1 MSIVVLRPKV
11 RDHEAMAVAAP
22 LALRLGDRP
31 RLEALARSTAVR
43 AGLAQRARIVL
54 LAATGLA
61 NAEIAR
67 RTGSTRP
74 TVLAWRNRYAAGGI
88 NALRDKPRSGRP
100 AEVDE
105 IAVVATTLADTGRPP
120 EHLGATHWSS
130 RLLANELGVS
140 FATVARI
147 WRKWGIQP
155 QRVETFRFGIGREL
169 NAEIAGLHRNPPEC
183 SPVPHP
189 ALRAL
194 DSGSGPKPG
203 DRPALHPD
211 PWLRLVEASLAILTY
226 QAIRLGTFAS
236 VHNLIEAIGAL
247 TDNWNDREE
256 TLAGPGRTNTVL
268 VKDRKAT
275 SSTRQPHKRSSR
287 QESVDVRRGPDRL
300 ASRPRDRMSL
310 RTELHGARSGS
321 AEQFDQPRRLG
332 GTGSSE

>member
-1 MSIVVLRPKV
+1 
-11 RDHEAMAVAAP
+11 MAVAAP
-22 LALRLGDRP
+22 LTLRLGDRP

-54 LAATGLA
+54 LAEAGMA

-105 IAVVATTLADTGRPP
+105 IAVVAATLADTGRPP
-120 EHLGATHWSS
+120 EHLGATYWSS
-130 RLLANELGVS
+130 RLLADELGIS

-155 QRVETFRFGIGREL
+155 HRLETFRFGIGPEL
-169 NAEIAGLHRNPPEC
+169 DAKMVGLYRNPPEL
-183 SPVPHP
+183 SPVRHP

-194 DSGSGPKPG
+194 DSASGAPPA
-203 DRPALHPD
+203 DRPAPQPD
-211 PWLRLVEASLAILTY
+211 PWLRLVEMSLGILTY

-236 VHNLIEAIGAL
+236 VHNLIQAIGAL
-247 TDNWNDREE
+247 TDNWNDHEE
-256 TLAGPGRTNTVL
+256 EPPARPERTNTVL
-268 VKDRKAT
+268 PKDRKAT
-275 SSTRQPHKRSSR
+275 SSTEQPRKQSSKS
-287 QESVDVRRGPDRL
+287 EEVDLQRGPDSARERPPGPNVVPGGTPRGSHQ
-300 ASRPRDRMSL
+300 ASR
-310 RTELHGARSGS
+310 TARS
-321 AEQFDQPRRLG
+321 AARLG
-332 GTGSSE
+332 LTRSSE

>member
-1 MSIVVLRPKV
+1 
-11 RDHEAMAVAAP
+11 MAVAAP
-22 LALRLGDRP
+22 LTLRLGDRP

-54 LAATGLA
+54 LAETGMA

-100 AEVDE
+100 AKVDE
-105 IAVVATTLADTGRPP
+105 IAVVAATLADAGKPP

-130 RLLANELGVS
+130 RLLADELGIS

-155 QRVETFRFGIGREL
+155 HRIETFRFGIGSEL
-169 NAEIAGLHRNPPEC
+169 DTKLDTKMVGLYRNPPER
-183 SPVPHP
+183 SSVRHP

-194 DSGSGPKPG
+194 DSASGAE
-203 DRPALHPD
+203 RPASHPD
-211 PWLRLVEASLAILTY
+211 PWLRLVEMSLGILTY

-236 VHNLIEAIGAL
+236 VHNLIQAIGAL
-247 TDNWNDREE
+247 TDNWNEREE
-256 TLAGPGRTNTVL
+256 AIPRRERTDEPPS
-268 VKDRKAT
+268 KDRKA
-275 SSTRQPHKRSSR
+275 SSNTQQPPKQSSKGEKVDL
-287 QESVDVRRGPDRL
+287 QGGPESAPQRVSGQSAAPLGTPGRAPGG
-300 ASRPRDRMSL
+300 SRA
-310 RTELHGARSGS
+310 ARS
-321 AEQFDQPRRLG
+321 AARLG
-332 GTGSSE
+332 ITQSS